1 MTWFTTSWNWS
12 KRVFWN
18 GVANFLMWL
27 KDWGYLLLKILF
39 GNPVA
44 WLIYIAL
51 AIAHVAYLNCEYQI
65 HDKFVEGK
73 VYNYALTDNT
83 SKFILIDTGGTNY
96 MYSIENL
103 YRRAFTQEYLSQM
116 RLTVKIGKRFRIGYV
131 EDGVKGPRYVTS
143 VVPLEE

>member
-12 KRVFWN
+12 KRVFWSR
-18 GVANFLMWL
+18 VVDFLMWL
-27 KDWGYLLLKILF
+27 KGLGFLILRILF
-39 GNPVA
+39 GNPIS
-44 WLIYIAL
+44 WLIYFAL
-51 AIAHVAYLNCEYQI
+51 ACAYVAYWNCEYQI

-73 VYNYALTDNT
+73 VYNYALTDGT
-83 SKFILIDTGGTNY
+83 SKFLFIDTGGTNY

-103 YRRAFTQEYLSQM
+103 YRRAFSQEYLSTM
-116 RLTVKIGKRFRIGYV
+116 RLTIKTGKRFRIGYV